1 MSLGLPLAPEA
12 AEATLL
18 VKIILTGDSG
28 TGKTNL
34 LSQFVRQR
42 FDCDAKGTIAVECG
56 TKTLQIHGQV
66 VKAQVWDTVGQERFR
81 SITSTYYHG
90 AHGALIVYDIANYQ
104 SFKSVPKWLAELD
117 HYAEPALIR
126 MLIGNKADL
135 AEARA
140 VPTADAQKFAD
151 THHLLFLET
160 SAKTADN
167 VNAAFADLM
176 TEIVAAK
183 ARALPAAEE
192 GSGPGNGVVGEEKK
206 CC

>member
-1 MSLGLPLAPEA
+1 MSLALPLAPAA
-12 AEATLL
+12 AEASLL
-18 VKIILTGDSG
+18 VKIILTGESG

-42 FDCDAKGTIAVECG
+42 FDSDAKSTIGMECG
-56 TKTLQIHGQV
+56 TKTLKIQDQV

-81 SITSTYYHG
+81 SITATYYHG

-117 HYAEPALIR
+117 HYAEPSLVR

-135 AEARA
+135 ADARS

-151 THHLLFLET
+151 TQHLLFLET

-167 VNAAFADLM
+167 VNAAFTALM

-183 ARALPAAEE
+183 ATALLAGETE
-192 GSGPGNGVVGEEKK
+192 RRVGKQAQKKK